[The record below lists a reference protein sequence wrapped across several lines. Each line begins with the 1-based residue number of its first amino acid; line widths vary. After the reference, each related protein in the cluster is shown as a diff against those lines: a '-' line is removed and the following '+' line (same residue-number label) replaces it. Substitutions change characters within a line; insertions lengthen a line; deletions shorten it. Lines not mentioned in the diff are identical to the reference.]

1 MYERLKLLYVKGT
14 TNLKEIRTVINFIEI
29 SGMKTDEKDILL
41 RKKSLYIIKILINNS
56 M

>member
-41 RKKSLYIIKILINNS
+41 RKKIIIYYKNIGK
-56 M
+56 